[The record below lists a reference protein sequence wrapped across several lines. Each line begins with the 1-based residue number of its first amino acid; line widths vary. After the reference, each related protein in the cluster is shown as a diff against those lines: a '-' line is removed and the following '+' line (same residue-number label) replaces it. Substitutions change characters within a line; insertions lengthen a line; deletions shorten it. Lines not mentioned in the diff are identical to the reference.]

1 MIMVT
6 IPIFN
11 DNDYDDDY
19 GNGNDDDYDDNRIY
33 NKILD
38 RDWFSALIC
47 HVIGAWS
54 RGCPITGALFEIFV
68 IWYL

>member
-1 MIMVT
+1 MMIMIT

-47 HVIGAWS
+47 HVIGA
-54 RGCPITGALFEIFV
+54 
-68 IWYL
+68 